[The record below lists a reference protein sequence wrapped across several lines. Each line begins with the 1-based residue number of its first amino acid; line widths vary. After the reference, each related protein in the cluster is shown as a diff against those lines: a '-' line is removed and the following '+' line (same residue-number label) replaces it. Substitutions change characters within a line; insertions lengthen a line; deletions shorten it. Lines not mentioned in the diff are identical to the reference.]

1 MVNPKR
7 GHSSFSKVP
16 PPIPPGVGEVGGRLF
31 RNQQEL
37 FGAGFR
43 DCGFCR
49 RVGGPGWRFVELTLP
64 RSGQTL
70 PRPGCFKEPSHPL
83 PKREGSFSFALDLPI
98 FSGEPVAKAAGLQ
111 PTSRRV
117 LPHTAPLGSGSFGTS
132 AGGQPGARVWLLRTN
147 YAVRRETGQ
156 ITGSINSQL

>member
-64 RSGQTL
+64 RSVQNL
-70 PRPGCFKEPSHPL
+70 PRPGCFKTPL
-83 PKREGSFSFALDLPI
+83 PP
-98 FSGEPVAKAAGLQ
+98 P
-111 PTSRRV
+111 P
-117 LPHTAPLGSGSFGTS
+117 
-132 AGGQPGARVWLLRTN
+132 
-147 YAVRRETGQ
+147 ETGWPLFLCFGFANFPRRAGCRSGRVTAHPEARCTPDGTARPRVFWNRRWRS
-156 ITGSINSQL
+156 TGC